1 MSEIKRWA
9 ASGISIDA
17 NELDVEAL
25 ARFATLALQEFP
37 GQKVQVSEHGTLR
50 VTRHAGQD
58 GGPYLDWRD

>member
-37 GQKVQVSEHGTLR
+37 ESTFTGTLG
-50 VTRHAGQD
+50 TTT
-58 GGPYLDWRD
+58 